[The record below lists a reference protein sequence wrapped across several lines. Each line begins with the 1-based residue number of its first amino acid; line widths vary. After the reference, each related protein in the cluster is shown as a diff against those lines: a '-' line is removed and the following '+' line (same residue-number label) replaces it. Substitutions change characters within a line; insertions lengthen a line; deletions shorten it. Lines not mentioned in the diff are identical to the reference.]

1 MRLFEEQTELPDN
14 VYINYLNEATDL
26 AEYVDKEITS
36 ATSALY
42 TEYNMTKPDEEKIK
56 YLEWF
61 ISAKE
66 AELTL
71 SINPKKDT
79 KNTE

>member
-42 TEYNMTKPDEEKIK
+42 TEQNMTNPDEEKIK

-61 ISAKE
+61 ISEKE
-66 AELTL
+66 AELTML
-71 SINPKKDT
+71 VNPKKDAE
-79 KNTE
+79 KID

>member
-1 MRLFEEQTELPDN
+1 MRLFKEQTELADN
-14 VYINYLNEATDL
+14 VYINYLNSATDL

-42 TEYNMTKPDEEKIK
+42 TEYNLTSPHKDRID

-61 ISAKE
+61 ILVKE
-66 AELTL
+66 AELTML
-71 SINPKKDT
+71 VNSK
-79 KNTE
+79 EM

>member
-1 MRLFEEQTELPDN
+1 MCLFKEQTELPDN
-14 VYINYLNEATDL
+14 VYISYLNEATDI

-42 TEYNMTKPDEEKIK
+42 TEYNLTSPDNDRIK

-61 ISAKE
+61 ILIKE
-66 AELTL
+66 AELTML
-71 SINPKKDT
+71 VNLKENVKKID
-79 KNTE
+79 

>member
-1 MRLFEEQTELPDN
+1 MDLFEEQTALPDN
-14 VYINYLNEATDL
+14 VYINYLNEATDI

-42 TEYNMTKPDEEKIK
+42 TEYNMSNPDKGKIK

-61 ISAKE
+61 ILIKE
-66 AELTL
+66 AELTML
-71 SINPKKDT
+71 VNLKENVKKID
-79 KNTE
+79 

>member
-1 MRLFEEQTELPDN
+1 MRLFEEQTELTDN

-42 TEYNMTKPDEEKIK
+42 TEYNMTNLDEEKIK

-66 AELTL
+66 AELTVL
-71 SINPKKDT
+71 VNPKKDT
-79 KNTE
+79 EKTD